1 MEVFLE
7 WVKLFPEKKV
17 IYLKKRKAVL
27 DVLLTSVKLKKLQK
41 ELVIF
46 DQCGSLVFP
55 LDASV
60 VYYSLNHFATFR
72 QPFDL

>member
-1 MEVFLE
+1 M
-7 WVKLFPEKKV
+7 KLFPEKKV

-27 DVLLTSVKLKKLQK
+27 DVLTSVKLKKLQK

-60 VYYSLNHFATFR
+60 VY
-72 QPFDL
+72 

>member
-1 MEVFLE
+1 M
-7 WVKLFPEKKV
+7 KLFPEKKV
-17 IYLKKRKAVL
+17 IYFKKRKAVL

-60 VYYSLNHFATFR
+60 VS
-72 QPFDL
+72 